1 MDPFCHYHRYG
12 YISFGISTKKY
23 ILFFSAFSSALL
35 RFPFAFVFFPEDLQ
49 LHSSF
54 QKFVLQHFSFLAR
67 KNYRVFVKRFV
78 FVFFSKLFSLF
89 FRDQALDLLVSV
101 SYTHYCASTSDLST
115 LSSSRGLTTFQYGI
129 SYLEASFTLR
139 CFQRL
144 SQPHSATLLCRW
156 RDNRCTVGA
165 FIPVLSY

>member
-1 MDPFCHYHRYG
+1 MDPFCHHHHYG
-12 YISFGISTKKY
+12 YILRIFFPLY
-23 ILFFSAFSSALL
+23 IRFFAALPTLFCVTLAPI
-35 RFPFAFVFFPEDLQ
+35 FPFKKIYNYIAIISFVSLATFL
-49 LHSSF
+49 
-54 QKFVLQHFSFLAR
+54 FLAR
-67 KNYRVFVKRFV
+67 KNYRVFVKRFR
-78 FVFFSKLFSLF
+78 FKKLYISFY
-89 FRDQALDLLVSV
+89 RDQALDLLVSV

-115 LSSSRGLTTFQYGI
+115 LSSSRGLTIFQYGI